1 MPGPVIPIII
11 AAGAIGARVAAGQ
24 AAKQLAK
31 QGAKQVAKRKVGAAR
46 KTPSK
51 YKKKEIGNP
60 LTQNYSVRT
69 KAAAKKQAQRRSVIN
84 QKVKSNIKSGNTR
97 PLPQR
102 RGSYGRLGPNVARMN
117 KAPVKPSKA
126 RRGPNN
132 PKRRKR

>member
-51 YKKKEIGNP
+51 YKKKEIGSP

-69 KAAAKKQAQRRSVIN
+69 KGRAKKQAQRQSAIN
-84 QKVKSNIKSGNTR
+84 QKVKSGIKSGRIR
-97 PLPQR
+97 PLPER
-102 RGSYGRLGPNVARMN
+102 RGSYGGLGPNVARQ
-117 KAPVKPSKA
+117 KKVPVKPSKA
-126 RRGPNN
+126 RRGPSN